1 MERARAGDEVAF
13 ESLVKATYQDTFTLA
28 VRLTGD
34 VDDACDV
41 VQETYLRAFKSIK
54 RFRGEAAFTTWLYRI
69 TANCSARLTRQRQRH
84 RSRTEPLEAA
94 QAIRDH
100 CGARDPDAVAAR
112 LTDRPRLIEA
122 LDSLP
127 PGMRAVVT
135 LRDVYGLPHKDIAVS
150 LGITETAAKVRLHRA
165 RKILRESLFET
176 AEGSQSSQDE
186 LLASSA
192 ENCAHETGQGKED
205 RLAV

>member
-1 MERARAGDEVAF
+1 
-13 ESLVKATYQDTFTLA
+13 
-28 VRLTGD
+28 
-34 VDDACDV
+34 
-41 VQETYLRAFKSIK
+41 
-54 RFRGEAAFTTWLYRI
+54 
-69 TANCSARLTRQRQRH
+69 
-84 RSRTEPLEAA
+84 LEAA

-176 AEGSQSSQDE
+176 AEGCQSSQDNSQDK
-186 LLASSA
+186 LLESST
-192 ENCAHETGQGKED
+192 EDCAHETGQGKEN